1 MPFLVALPA
10 TELFVAGVAAGYA
23 WAKSLDL

>member
-1 MPFLVALPA
+1 MPFLIALPA

-23 WAKSLDL
+23 WAASTDL